1 MLSEGLS
8 SIRRWRAAAAGGLTV
23 ALTVSVACAGR
34 HTASTA
40 PNTVPPPATTAAGGA
55 APILQPGA
63 PGHET
68 RAISSSAATDL
79 SRVGFTPADVQFMQG
94 MIGHHAQAVEMVA
107 LLKTRTEWHDMQLLG
122 QRIEASQI
130 DEMKMMRDWLQ
141 ARGQAVPGENPGG
154 SNDHAHH
161 MHDATL
167 MPGML
172 TPEQMDA
179 LAAAKGKA
187 FDRLFLDG
195 MIRHHQGAL
204 TMVKALLAAPGAAQD
219 SEIFAFASDVEA
231 DQQMEIDRMG
241 GMLNA
246 LGELSR

>member
-1 MLSEGLS
+1 
-8 SIRRWRAAAAGGLTV
+8 
-23 ALTVSVACAGR
+23 
-34 HTASTA
+34 
-40 PNTVPPPATTAAGGA
+40 
-55 APILQPGA
+55 
-63 PGHET
+63 
-68 RAISSSAATDL
+68 
-79 SRVGFTPADVQFMQG
+79 MQG

-107 LLKTRTEWHDMQLLG
+107 LLTTRTTRTDMKLLG
-122 QRIEASQI
+122 QRIEASQT

-141 ARGQAVPGENPGG
+141 ARGQAVPGADGDNE
-154 SNDHAHH
+154 HAHH

-172 TPEQMDA
+172 TPEQMAA
-179 LAAAKGKA
+179 LAAASGPA

-204 TMVKALLAAPGAAQD
+204 TMVKQLLAAPGAAQD
-219 SEIFAFASDVEA
+219 SEIFAFSSDVEA

-241 GMLNA
+241 AMLNQ